1 MVLVFCVNSII
12 FKLFVFGVC
21 EWRMQSFVWVKAS
34 SATHYDDLQRM
45 DGILQVRA
53 AFSAGRAEVGVVAV
67 DVLDTKR
74 LGTDAAARDVTAAA
88 SGAQAAGR
96 GWRRLGHQ

>member
-1 MVLVFCVNSII
+1 
-12 FKLFVFGVC
+12 
-21 EWRMQSFVWVKAS
+21 MQSFVWVNSS
-34 SATHYDDLQRM
+34 SAAHYDDFQRV
-45 DGILQVRA
+45 DGVLQVRA

-88 SGAQAAGR
+88 SGAKAAGR
-96 GWRRLGHQ
+96 GWRRHCHQ